1 MAKGS
6 RARSNIQP
14 AKKAVES
21 IPKPLTTRTE
31 LFKNYP
37 IRTLNTNDVNRFK
50 EMVTLSNNVAGL
62 LKQCID
68 TDTSVQK
75 GNEVAQAMLDGKIKG
90 AAMQKVTANLFLPL
104 NDMKDVAKKITG
116 EVETLKQANII
127 SKGQL
132 SQRYDE
138 YIDSMKNLR
147 SLLDQLLKRAPS
159 DDLSKI
165 RGDRAIKSSKSAE
178 QVIFEKAADKM
189 TQKDRDFVKGIKKK
203 IDENAAKKIKESTCE
218 CKSCKS
224 VKKAK

>member
-1 MAKGS
+1 MYVIEGKTQIPFNAEQVKNLAKYLNTRGAWYGKRKS
-6 RARSNIQP
+6 CTFKYTTS
-14 AKKAVES
+14 KKAVES

-138 YIDSMKNLR
+138 YIDSMK
-147 SLLDQLLKRAPS
+147 
-159 DDLSKI
+159 
-165 RGDRAIKSSKSAE
+165 E
-178 QVIFEKAADKM
+178 FFVYIF
-189 TQKDRDFVKGIKKK
+189 
-203 IDENAAKKIKESTCE
+203 NKIKNS
-218 CKSCKS
+218 K
-224 VKKAK
+224 